1 VNETRQGKFVNGQVK
16 SFAAKGRK
24 KAADVII
31 SDALSAKFDIEE
43 KEYLPADGDGII
55 WITNVGLK
63 PKGSDTSVTDY
74 YEVQISYD
82 GMIDQV
88 ASVYIYVNNAAQA
101 LSAGEFKVN
110 ASGKKVHLRLNL
122 IDPPVGLGGG

>member
-1 VNETRQGKFVNGQVK
+1 VDETRQGSFVKGKVK
-16 SFAAKGRK
+16 SFKAKGRK
-24 KAADVII
+24 HAADVIL
-31 SDALSAKFDIEE
+31 SDALAEKFDVEE
-43 KEYLPADGDGII
+43 KAYLPEDGDGIV
-55 WITNVGLK
+55 WVTNVGLK

>member
-24 KAADVII
+24 QAADVII

-63 PKGSDTSVTDY
+63 PKGSDTDVTEY
-74 YEVQISYD
+74 YEVQFSHAGIFNE
-82 GMIDQV
+82 V
-88 ASVYIYVNNAAQA
+88 LSVYIFVNGAVQELAA
-101 LSAGEFKVN
+101 SEYHVN
-110 ASGKKVHLRLNL
+110 HAKKKVHVRLNL
-122 IDPPVGLGGG
+122 IDPPVGSGGR